1 MDPGNPTF
9 LYFLFG
15 GLFLIATVSIFGGF
29 MHTRRERLLTH
40 AERMKSLELGRD
52 VATDPDITRSGKS
65 SIDDNADDSKSLPRK
80 CFSTAFWVAFW
91 GFLAAGS
98 SGIRADGWANPAI
111 SIAIAASVAAI
122 GVTALICGTVLAFRS
137 SVERTSGSSFKA
149 PIDADA
155 LDVVSR
161 RG

>member
-15 GLFLIATVSIFGGF
+15 GLMLIGIVSIFGGF
-29 MHTRRERLLTH
+29 LHTRRERLLTH
-40 AERMKSLELGRD
+40 AERMKALELGRD
-52 VATDPDITRSGKS
+52 VANERDGTQSAKS
-65 SIDDNADDSKSLPRK
+65 ADDDKAEDSASLPRK

-91 GFLAAGS
+91 GFLAAS
-98 SGIRADGWANPAI
+98 SGGITGERGVNP
-111 SIAIAASVAAI
+111 SIAIAIAAAVAAV
-122 GVTALICGTVLAFRS
+122 GVTSVICGTILA
-137 SVERTSGSSFKA
+137 VRTSPGSARMPSSKA
-149 PIDADA
+149 AIDADA